1 MTIYEFIERWSQGWL
16 NERAHFQTF
25 IGQLCRIL
33 GAPVPDEDRPGDPD
47 YGFEK
52 PVRLT
57 TSRKASGV
65 RPGSIDL
72 YRRGCFVMEAKQ
84 SDRPRSR
91 AANGRRGARGSV
103 AATER
108 LMRRAKL
115 EAEDYAN
122 ALAER
127 PPFLIVTNV
136 GRSLELWANF
146 NTSGGAYTPFLVGGK
161 QTIFLED
168 LIDPEVRA
176 VLARV
181 WTDPQSLNPERHLG
195 RVTGEIV
202 KTLSGLVR
210 AMAAREPTGPKGR
223 LDPVQENAAVN
234 KACIFIS
241 QCMFAMFLDSAGL
254 LKGGGFRRLMQDYR
268 DQPRRFPLAA
278 ADVFEDLQRGGHCAA
293 IRQDV
298 PHFQRDILGE
308 RVVPIVTVEDLDILI
323 EAAKWDWSRAG
334 PDLFGLL
341 LETVMDPAR
350 RASLGM
356 HFTDK
361 GLVERVVLATVME
374 PLRLDWSRAEA
385 QALQAA
391 EAGDQRRADQ
401 LIRSFHRKLCA
412 TKVLDP
418 ACGTGNFLY
427 VCLGL
432 MKSLET
438 EVLSTL
444 ADLDQG
450 RSPQPSRMVGPGQ
463 FVGLEKDG
471 ATGRIARLVMA
482 IGQVQSQAR
491 SERGVGSAPSWDS
504 VDIRIQDAL
513 LSHDVSADTPRLIQR
528 EVTARPWPEV
538 DFIVGNPPFLGGSV
552 QRRVLGAAYVNA
564 LNDVREGRFRSA
576 DLAAC
581 WWDRAARIL
590 ARHGTRLRRFG
601 FILPASIRQ
610 NTSGEVLAHHLNGDQ
625 PMRLAFAIPDH
636 PWTSLLKGASVR
648 VAITVVERG
657 APDGEGRLLTLE
669 DDPDGERAGATVRS
683 MHPAGPVLRERRGDI
698 RPDLTLGFDVK
709 RAAMLKANQ
718 GLAARGVQVNGAGFV
733 VDAVTAA
740 RLFADSAAGRTS
752 PARPYRNGR
761 DLTGR
766 PRKVQVIDF
775 SDWEENEVRRLHPG
789 FHQHLLVTVKPG
801 RQTKARARYR
811 RDWWLFGEPRIGLR
825 NAMHGLARYIV
836 TIEIGKHRW
845 FRFLDAEI
853 VPDNRLVCVASDDA
867 FILGVLS
874 SRVHSAWAAATG
886 GFLEDRPTY
895 PKLGCFDAFPFPQAD
910 TAQRVAITELA
921 EALDSERAKLVDVG
935 GGLTMTGLYNA
946 LQDLGGVAKFPWKLR
961 GRVERISRLHE
972 EIDARVTQAYGWPTD
987 LPDEEMVTRLVSLN
1001 LDRQDEEGEGR
1012 VAWLRPEFQ
1021 LGQAAK
1027 PIRRPRGR
1035 HNAVSVTPAGP

>member
-25 IGQLCRIL
+25 IGQLCKIL

-52 PVRLT
+52 PVRLKAG
-57 TSRKASGV
+57 RKARGV

-91 AANGRRGARGSV
+91 AATGRGAARGSL

-127 PPFLIVTNV
+127 PPFLIITDV
-136 GRSLELWANF
+136 GRSFELWAKF
-146 NTSGGAYTPFLVGGK
+146 GVSGGAYTPFLVGGK
-161 QTIFLED
+161 QTIYLED
-168 LIDPEVRA
+168 LMDPEVRS

-181 WTDPQSLNPERHLG
+181 WTDPQSLNPERYLG

-210 AMAAREPTGPKGR
+210 AMAAREPAGHHGR

-234 KACIFIS
+234 KACIFVS
-241 QCMFAMFLDSAGL
+241 QCMFAMFLDSTGL
-254 LKGGGFRRLMQDYR
+254 LKGSGFRRLMQDYR
-268 DQPRRFPLAA
+268 DQPLRFPLVAA
-278 ADVFEDLQRGGHCAA
+278 KVFEDLQRGGHCAA

-298 PHFQRDILGE
+298 PCFQRDVFGE

-323 EAAKWDWSRAG
+323 EAAKWDWSRVG

-341 LETVMDPAR
+341 LEAVTDPER
-350 RASLGM
+350 RARLGM

-361 GLVERVVLATVME
+361 GLVERVVSATVME
-374 PLRLDWSRAEA
+374 PLRLDWSKVEA
-385 QALQAA
+385 QALLAA
-391 EAGDQRRADQ
+391 EAGDERRADQ
-401 LIRSFHRKLCA
+401 LIRVFHRKLCA

-427 VCLGL
+427 VALGL

-450 RSPQPSRMVGPGQ
+450 RSPQPNRMVGPGQ

-471 ATGRIARLVMA
+471 PTARIARLVLA
-482 IGQVQSQAR
+482 IGQVQALAR
-491 SERGVGSAPSWDS
+491 SERVVGSVSVWGS
-504 VDIRIQDAL
+504 VDIRTQDAL
-513 LSHDVSADTPRLIQR
+513 LSHDVSADLPRLIQR
-528 EVTARPWPEV
+528 EVTAQPWPEV
-538 DFIVGNPPFLGGSV
+538 DFIVGNPPFMGGSL
-552 QRRVLGAAYVNA
+552 QRRVLGDAYVNA
-564 LNDVREGRFRSA
+564 LSDVREGRFRSA

-581 WWDRAARIL
+581 WWDRVARIL
-590 ARHGTRLRRFG
+590 ARPGTRLRRFG

-610 NTSGEVLAHHLNGDQ
+610 NISGEVLAHHLNGRQ

-636 PWTSLLKGASVR
+636 PWTPLSKGASVR

-657 APDGEGRLLTLE
+657 TANGEGRLLTLE
-669 DDPDGERAGATVRS
+669 GDPASELAGGTVRP
-683 MHPAGPVLRERRGDI
+683 MHPTGQVLRERRGDI

-709 RAAMLKANQ
+709 RAAVLKANR
-718 GLAARGVQVNGAGFV
+718 GLAGRGVQVNGAGFV
-733 VDAVTAA
+733 VDAATAA
-740 RLFADSAAGRTS
+740 RLFAASASGMTS

-766 PRKVQVIDF
+766 PRNVQVIDF
-775 SDWEENEVRRLHPG
+775 SDWDESEVRRLHPG
-789 FHQHLLVTVKPG
+789 FHHHLLETVKPE
-801 RQTKARARYR
+801 RETKARARYR
-811 RDWWLFGEPRIGLR
+811 RDWWLFGEARLGLR
-825 NAMHGLARYIV
+825 NAMQGLARYIV

-895 PKLGCFDAFPFPQAD
+895 PKLGCFDAFPFPDAD
-910 TAQRVAITELA
+910 PAQRVAITELA
-921 EALDSERAKLVDVG
+921 EALDGERADLVDAG
-935 GGLTMTGLYNA
+935 GGMTMTGLYNA
-946 LQDLGGVAKFPWKLR
+946 LQDMEGATKPTWKLR
-961 GRVERISRLHE
+961 GRIERISRLHAE
-972 EIDARVTQAYGWPTD
+972 LDARVVQAYGWPAD
-987 LPDEEMVTRLVSLN
+987 LRDEDIVARLVALN
-1001 LDRQDEEGEGR
+1001 LDRQDEEDQGR
-1012 VAWLRPEFQ
+1012 VAWLRPDFQ
-1021 LGQAAK
+1021 RGQTAR
-1027 PIRRPRGR
+1027 PVRRPRGR
-1035 HNAVSVTPAGP
+1035 HNAASVTPAGP